1 MIVSENST
9 PEITEFQKLMQKTD
23 TFLNNEAKGR
33 EKYFQKRTAQ
43 LLEEDV
49 CNALKDC
56 SKGTK
61 FENTIQ
67 LVSGAQFPDIIAANY
82 YGVEVKS
89 TKDNKWTSVGSSI
102 LESTRI
108 KDVERI
114 YMCFGKLGTPI
125 QFKSRPY
132 EECLSGIA
140 VTHYPRYL
148 IDMTLEKGN
157 TI

>member
-1 MIVSENST
+1 MIVSENSK

-61 FENTIQ
+61 FLKT
-67 LVSGAQFPDIIAANY
+67 QFSLCQEHSFRILLPQIIM
-82 YGVEVKS
+82 ELK
-89 TKDNKWTSVGSSI
+89 
-102 LESTRI
+102 
-108 KDVERI
+108 
-114 YMCFGKLGTPI
+114 
-125 QFKSRPY
+125 
-132 EECLSGIA
+132 
-140 VTHYPRYL
+140 
-148 IDMTLEKGN
+148 
-157 TI
+157 